1 MENNTSNEYITPS
14 SYMAIRNNLFN
25 EMEKDKQISSLI
37 VGFMLKVKEVI
48 NSKKDKHLTVENV
61 TKRID
66 NYQKLFTN
74 MKENN
79 IIILNEPSK

>member
-1 MENNTSNEYITPS
+1 
-14 SYMAIRNNLFN
+14 MAIRNNLFN
-25 EMEKDKQISSLI
+25 EMEKDKQISRLI

-48 NSKKDKHLTVENV
+48 NSKKDKQLTVENL

-74 MKENN
+74 MKQNN
-79 IIILNEPSK
+79 IIILNDPSK

>member
-1 MENNTSNEYITPS
+1 
-14 SYMAIRNNLFN
+14 MAIRNNLFN
-25 EMEKDKQISSLI
+25 EMEKDKQISRLI

-48 NSKKDKHLTVENV
+48 NSKKDKQLTVENL

-79 IIILNEPSK
+79 IIILNDPSK

>member
-1 MENNTSNEYITPS
+1 
-14 SYMAIRNNLFN
+14 
-25 EMEKDKQISSLI
+25 MEKDKQISRLI

-48 NSKKDKHLTVENV
+48 NSKKDKQLTVENV

-79 IIILNEPSK
+79 IIILNEPSKY

>member
-1 MENNTSNEYITPS
+1 
-14 SYMAIRNNLFN
+14 MAIRNNLFN
-25 EMEKDKQISSLI
+25 KMEKDKQISRLI

-48 NSKKDKHLTVENV
+48 NSKKDKQLTVENV

-79 IIILNEPSK
+79 IIILNEPSKY